1 MDFATDLRNYIGTLG
16 GCLVVVLSLAAV
28 TGAVCELINIR
39 VMKVVEKM
47 PWWPS
52 AQPLQKGLM
61 MNFGFAED
69 DCTPEMM
76 LEGFSFVLLICG
88 HHFLMGMA
96 MVPVVVRGWSGAG
109 PTGQLLFLM
118 AALGDVS
125 FDVYDTIKKFLLTF
139 FPSTFKSWGTC
150 PLPFFIIMCLLHHPL
165 AMLLVIPMNMKYSYP
180 GVSGESR
187 VRTTEQGATN
197 YANIAAAKTPS
208 SAALCVATTG
218 GFSKPD
224 IVCLSLARVARLG
237 RQKGSGA
244 VAIDHSVL
252 VAVRSSTSSSTTSA
266 SRGAW
271 RSPRGCR
278 LSALGAACS
287 LGSRALGARVADMPE
302 YHKIACSLLLAAGIC
317 FLSGQYKFTL
327 DVKSKREFLQYK
339 AIVLVQFVTI
349 WYTRCLV
356 WFPQLYYALSYFRAQ
371 GDTHFLVGG
380 CVAGGLMSLFNVIML
395 LDATTAALKW
405 LPRPLPD
412 TEGTREELQA
422 DVIRQQSDLV
432 APGAPAVLGRAAK
445 TMRTTVKVAVAAQR
459 FK

>member
-69 DCTPEMM
+69 TCTPEMM

-165 AMLLVIPMNMKYSYP
+165 AMLLVIPMNMKYSY
-180 GVSGESR
+180 
-187 VRTTEQGATN
+187 
-197 YANIAAAKTPS
+197 
-208 SAALCVATTG
+208 
-218 GFSKPD
+218 
-224 IVCLSLARVARLG
+224 
-237 RQKGSGA
+237 
-244 VAIDHSVL
+244 
-252 VAVRSSTSSSTTSA
+252 
-266 SRGAW
+266 
-271 RSPRGCR
+271 
-278 LSALGAACS
+278 
-287 LGSRALGARVADMPE
+287 MPE

-395 LDATTAALKW
+395 LDSTTAALKW

-412 TEGTREELQA
+412 TEETREELQA
-422 DVIRQQSDLV
+422 DLIRQQGDLV
-432 APGAPAVLGRAAK
+432 APGAPAVLGKAAK

-459 FK
+459 FKAPLLAKKSTGK